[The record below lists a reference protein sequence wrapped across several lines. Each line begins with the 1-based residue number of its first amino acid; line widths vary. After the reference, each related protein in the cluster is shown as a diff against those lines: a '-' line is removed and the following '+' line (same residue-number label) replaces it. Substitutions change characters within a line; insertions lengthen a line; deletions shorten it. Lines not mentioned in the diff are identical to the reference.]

1 MFNRPDIKRLLYVCQ
16 MSNKTKT
23 VVVKIPD
30 PEFIHHETLRE
41 SATRRYIQQRL
52 FTHFTSKD
60 SPFRKLLCR
69 MHSDPLV
76 DVIEYLMKTEGV
88 DSETCEAYMMRIVD
102 EFRVHSPI
110 EMFLH
115 YMETENVEKAAA
127 HYTFFPMQHRF
138 LEISTITEGY
148 AVKVRCKKDE
158 YIANEFDCLCEE
170 LGLGYRAT
178 KQTRIVPDEV
188 DIGLT
193 DIMDGRQPRRSLNPV
208 SINDLLSDCKDCG
221 G

>member
-1 MFNRPDIKRLLYVCQ
+1 

-30 PEFIHHETLRE
+30 PEFFNPDTLRE

-52 FTHFTSKD
+52 FTHLTDPD
-60 SPFRKLLCR
+60 SLFRQLLCR
-69 MHSDPLV
+69 MHGDQLV
-76 DVIEYLMKTEGV
+76 QVIGELMEHWGV
-88 DSETCEAYMMRIVD
+88 ESETGEAYMMRIVD

-115 YMETENVEKAAA
+115 YMETENVEKAAE
-127 HYTFFPMQHRF
+127 HYSFFPMQHRF
-138 LEISTITEGY
+138 LEISTVTDGY
-148 AVKVRCKKDE
+148 AVKVRCKKDKPLAE
-158 YIANEFDCLCEE
+158 EFDFLCEE

-178 KQTRIVPDEV
+178 KPTRIVPDEV
-188 DIGLT
+188 DINLE
-193 DIMDGRQPRRSLNPV
+193 DIMSGRSPRGTLAPV
-208 SINDLLSDCKDCG
+208 SITDILSGCKSCG